1 MKRREFLTTLG
12 ALAILPE
19 FAWAQAY
26 PNKPIRLINP
36 FPPGGTT
43 EILGRLIG
51 QGMTQSMGQ
60 TIVLDTRSGAG
71 GNIGLE
77 ATARS
82 APDGYTIAMYP
93 ISSVMAPAVYKN
105 LAYDPLKDLV
115 PVALVGKMPS
125 LLCVHPS
132 RPIHSVSDLLK
143 LAKESPGKINYAS
156 AGIGTSP
163 HLFTELFAHMSGIK
177 ITHVPYK
184 GAGPALVDQIAGQVD
199 IGFQT
204 ATAAL
209 PYVQQGKLR
218 AIATTTLERF
228 APLPNVPSVADSGV
242 PGFEASA
249 WFGVVAPANTPKDI
263 IDRLNSE
270 IMKSINLP
278 ETKKRL
284 DDLGVVTSNNSA
296 EDFGKFMRSEA
307 VKWAEVVKIANVKA
321 E

>member
-1 MKRREFLTTLG
+1 MG
-12 ALAILPE
+12 ALAAAPGLV
-19 FAWAQAY
+19 WGQAY
-26 PNKPIRLINP
+26 PTKPIRMVNP

-43 EILGRLIG
+43 DILGRMIG
-51 QGMTQSMGQ
+51 QGMARSMGQ
-60 TIVLDTRSGAG
+60 AIVLDTRAGAG

-93 ISSVMAPAVYKN
+93 ISSVMAPAVYKH
-105 LAYDPLKDLV
+105 LSYDPLKDLI
-115 PVALVGKMPS
+115 PVALIGKMPS

-132 RPIHSVSDLLK
+132 RPIHSVRDLLK
-143 LAKESPGKINYAS
+143 LAKENPGKINYAS

-163 HLFTELFAHMSGIK
+163 HLFTELFAHMSGIQ

-199 IGFQT
+199 MGFQT

-209 PYVQQGKLR
+209 PYIQQGKLR
-218 AIATTTLERF
+218 AIATTTLEPF
-228 APLPNVPSVADSGV
+228 PPLPNVPSVAESGV

-249 WFGVVAPANTPKDI
+249 WFGVVAPAHTPKDI
-263 IDRLNSE
+263 VDRLNAE
-270 IMKSINLP
+270 IMKAINLP
-278 ETKKRL
+278 DTKQRL
-284 DDLGVVTSNNSA
+284 DDLGVVTANNSA
-296 EDFGKFMRSEA
+296 EDFGRFMHTEA
-307 VKWAEVVKIANVKA
+307 VKWAEVVRIANVKA

>member
-1 MKRREFLTTLG
+1 MKRREFVIAVG
-12 ALAILPE
+12 ALAAAPGLV
-19 FAWAQAY
+19 WGQAY
-26 PNKPIRLINP
+26 PTKPIRMINP

-51 QGMTQSMGQ
+51 QGMTRSMGQ
-60 TIVLDTRSGAG
+60 TIVLDTRPGAG

-105 LAYDPLKDLV
+105 LSYDPLKDLI
-115 PVALVGKMPS
+115 PIALVGKMPS

-132 RPIHSVSDLLK
+132 RPIHSVRDLLK
-143 LAKESPGKINYAS
+143 LAKENPGKINYAS

-163 HLFTELFAHMSGIK
+163 HLFTELFAHMSRIQ

-199 IGFQT
+199 MGFQT
-204 ATAAL
+204 ATAVL
-209 PYVQQGKLR
+209 PYIQQGKLR

-228 APLPNVPSVADSGV
+228 APLPNLPSVAESGV

-249 WFGVVAPANTPKDI
+249 WFGVVAPAHTPKDI
-263 IDRLNSE
+263 VDRLNVE
-270 IMKSINLP
+270 IMKAINLP
-278 ETKKRL
+278 DTKKRL
-284 DDLGVVTSNNSA
+284 DDLGVVTENNSA
-296 EDFGKFMRSEA
+296 EDFGRFMRTEA
-307 VKWAEVVKIANVKA
+307 AKWAEVVKIANVKA